1 MEVDRETCE
10 HVDVVGLQQQDWD
23 EHRDSDVDMN
33 NGTQPQTLATVN
45 MTNNNLH
52 ENVRATKNQF
62 LIKQKQASSNRS
74 CVSATLGPLFLN
86 MRINKLNQ
94 NTNNHKFP

>member
-33 NGTQPQTLATVN
+33 NGTQP
-45 MTNNNLH
+45 
-52 ENVRATKNQF
+52 
-62 LIKQKQASSNRS
+62 
-74 CVSATLGPLFLN
+74 
-86 MRINKLNQ
+86 
-94 NTNNHKFP
+94 